1 MNRPITQS
9 FPTRTLSKNTL
20 RALLGAGAMA
30 LAIGS
35 ATPAVAKEKITY
47 AYLIDPAL
55 EGILY
60 AIKQGIV
67 KSDKIEIDAKAL
79 AIPALIQS
87 TPTKR
92 FDVIMNAVM
101 AIPFA
106 AKRGLKLTVLSTA
119 LRASKGGL
127 GAGIWVKKDSP
138 YKTMADLKGKSI
150 GNYALR
156 ATGTTWIRLAL
167 MKKHGLNVSYKGGD
181 MRWVQ
186 IPAPALLTALE
197 TGRVDAATLIH
208 SQAFKARASGNYR
221 VLAWTNQDIKAL
233 YNVYSVS
240 AVNVTYPEKLAK
252 RPEAFKEF
260 NRMLHESVQ
269 YAVKNADKVGAAIAK
284 DGKISAAYF
293 KAWMTD
299 YSFFPGSISD
309 ADMKAMETIW
319 AGAKELGIIK
329 KVPKAADVVWQH
341 AVRVK

>member
-1 MNRPITQS
+1 MTVCNKPFSGHRTPI
-9 FPTRTLSKNTL
+9 R
-20 RALLGAGAMA
+20 LGAGLCAGA
-30 LAIGS
+30 LALGLS
-35 ATPAVAKEKITY
+35 AAPAAAKEKITY

-55 EGILY
+55 DGVLY
-60 AIKQGIV
+60 AIRQGIV
-67 KSDKIEIDAKAL
+67 KSDKIEIDGKAL

-101 AIPFA
+101 AIPLA

-119 LRASKGGL
+119 LRAAKGGL
-127 GAGIWVKKDSP
+127 GAGIWVKKESP
-138 YKTMADLKGKSI
+138 YKTMADLKGKTL

-156 ATGTTWIRLAL
+156 STGTTWIRLAL
-167 MKKHGLNVSYKGGD
+167 LKKYKLNVSYKGGD
-181 MRWVQ
+181 LRWVQ

-208 SQAFKARASGNYR
+208 AQAFKARGTGNYR
-221 VLAWTNQDIKAL
+221 VLAWTSQDIRAL
-233 YNVYSVS
+233 YGVETVA

-252 RPEAFKEF
+252 RPEAFREF
-260 NRMLHESVQ
+260 NRMLYESVQ

-284 DGKISAAYF
+284 GGKISAAYF
-293 KAWMTD
+293 KAWMAD
-299 YSFFPGSISD
+299 YSYFPGAVSD

-319 AGAKELGIIK
+319 AGAREMGIIE

-341 AVRVK
+341 AVRE